1 MKEVDIMFSNKEEL
15 KNFIINKV
23 IGEYNN
29 KSCNNNG
36 YYPANSIFVKFEF
49 NKDEMEMFN
58 SIDLPQCYWYE
69 KDADGKTV
77 YITYTEE

>member
-1 MKEVDIMFSNKEEL
+1 MFNNKEEL

-29 KSCNNNG
+29 KSCNNG

-58 SIDLPQCYWYE
+58 DIELSSDFWYE
-69 KDADGKTV
+69 KDGDGKTV

>member
-1 MKEVDIMFSNKEEL
+1 MFNNKEEL
-15 KNFIINKV
+15 KEFIENTV

-36 YYPANSIFVKFEF
+36 YYPTESVTIKFEF
-49 NKDEMEMFN
+49 NKDEMEIFN
-58 SIDLPQCYWYE
+58 DIELSSDFWYE
-69 KDADGKTV
+69 KDGDGKTV

>member
-1 MKEVDIMFSNKEEL
+1 MFDNKEDL
-15 KNFIINKV
+15 KEFIENTV

-36 YYPANSIFVKFEF
+36 YYPTESITIKFKF
-49 NKDEMEMFN
+49 NKDEMEIFN
-58 SIDLPQCYWYE
+58 DIELSSDFWYE
-69 KDADGKTV
+69 KDGDGKTV